1 MPMILPNFFF
11 FLELECISNTSLY
24 VYRIRVQIFHCRI
37 RVHNR
42 LLCSLWVWGW
52 KFFSV
57 LLILEPY
64 FLHCKNVN
72 RYDKKYLFIQKSS
85 LSVVIHKH
93 GKSGGRY
100 IAIALNLRLSIN
112 CWGLIVHEHE
122 HELHCQELFEGTAL
136 SSQVNS

>member
-1 MPMILPNFFF
+1 MHLYGRKHRNRSFIFKTNANISFFKDHFLGSAASYANFFLF
-11 FLELECISNTSLY
+11 VVLECTILHC
-24 VYRIRVQIFHCRI
+24 RIRVQILHCRI

-42 LLCSLWVWGW
+42 LLCSLWGL

-57 LLILEPY
+57 LLIVDPY

-85 LSVVIHKH
+85 LSVAIHKH
-93 GKSGGRY
+93 GKSGGKY

-112 CWGLIVHEHE
+112 C
-122 HELHCQELFEGTAL
+122 
-136 SSQVNS
+136 